1 MDTILQISEKK
12 VSVAFIIMALC
23 TFSNLLLTNKAVNA
37 VETLATKIENS
48 ELDAMLEYPMNV
60 IEYGLQDTTSAQ
72 DVQDQITIWVQDKWG
87 AQIGAIETVCDNDIS
102 RLHEVMSEDLSIEVC
117 RRVK

>member
-12 VSVAFIIMALC
+12 VSIAFIIMVTC
-23 TFSNLLLTNKAVNA
+23 TFSNLMLTNKAVHA
-37 VETLATKIENS
+37 VEALSSRIENS
-48 ELDAMLEYPMNV
+48 KLDAMLEYPMNV
-60 IEYGLQDTTSAQ
+60 IQYGLQDTTSDQ

-87 AQIGAIETVCDNDIS
+87 AQIGAIETICDTDIS

-117 RRVK
+117 RRVR